1 MKEIITDVAVV
12 ALGPAGLAAAIQA
25 AEEGLEVVAF
35 EKANVAGG
43 TANIAVGPF
52 GVETKQCIAG
62 MHVLTKE
69 EALRIQLDYTHW
81 TIDAR
86 LLREYFW
93 KSADTIDWLCDMGV
107 QFEPARYYPH
117 SYWTWHRVKP
127 EDGGP
132 AGARTAAFMTK
143 HMAER
148 AEDVGVEIYY
158 ETPVRE
164 ILRSDDGVVHG
175 LIAVDKN
182 GEEIRCEAKAVIVAT
197 GGFGDSPE
205 MMKEYVGYTYGKD
218 MFNFRVA
225 GLKGDGCNMVWK
237 IGGAKGK
244 MSMERFVG
252 TTLPHPEC
260 VGVNTCC
267 LQPHMIVNLEGE
279 RFFDEGLIENP
290 AEALN
295 AVDRQT
301 GRKAFVLFSDEI
313 LREYKRNGLD
323 FPAVV
328 RPGDHVKLFYEQV
341 GIALEQCP
349 DQIIISEDLREV
361 ADHFG
366 INYETLKDS
375 LDEYNEMAAMKYDDL
390 FGKKRKYMRPVRG
403 KYICIMLTGRAY
415 GTLGGIKINW
425 RTEVLDTEN
434 KPIPG
439 LYAAGSDTC
448 EIYDGTYLYLLP
460 GNTMGYALNTGRIAA
475 ERAAEYIEKRSV

>member
-1 MKEIITDVAVV
+1 
-12 ALGPAGLAAAIQA
+12 
-25 AEEGLEVVAF
+25 
-35 EKANVAGG
+35 
-43 TANIAVGPF
+43 
-52 GVETKQCIAG
+52 
-62 MHVLTKE
+62 
-69 EALRIQLDYTHW
+69 
-81 TIDAR
+81 
-86 LLREYFW
+86 
-93 KSADTIDWLCDMGV
+93 
-107 QFEPARYYPH
+107 
-117 SYWTWHRVKP
+117 
-127 EDGGP
+127 
-132 AGARTAAFMTK
+132 
-143 HMAER
+143 
-148 AEDVGVEIYY
+148 
-158 ETPVRE
+158 
-164 ILRSDDGVVHG
+164 
-175 LIAVDKN
+175 
-182 GEEIRCEAKAVIVAT
+182 
-197 GGFGDSPE
+197 
-205 MMKEYVGYTYGKD
+205 
-218 MFNFRVA
+218 
-225 GLKGDGCNMVWK
+225 
-237 IGGAKGK
+237 
-244 MSMERFVG
+244 
-252 TTLPHPEC
+252 
-260 VGVNTCC
+260 
-267 LQPHMIVNLEGE
+267 MIVNLEGE

-448 EIYDGTYLYLLP
+448 EIYDGAAIFLERLYAVNAIISLADREHADKRLIRTLFLHSRGAYAGYGGHEHKDNSDNP
-460 GNTMGYALNTGRIAA
+460 GFSHTIPLFCFLR
-475 ERAAEYIEKRSV
+475 